1 MLCSCGVAPKLTCS
15 WHASTSRS
23 CHCQVAVAH
32 QLQCAYPI
40 RSEWLTMVDNKL
52 AVDVE
57 AGAVGRTQGKLILV
71 LARHLNVASQL
82 RHRKGGQAG
91 GKRQGWGGWHAG
103 ESAERVVCMHRIQA
117 GQPAW
122 LRMPASAA
130 VPLQK
135 REGRRGA
142 SCPMALQSKLTD
154 AQTSCIREG
163 AHLAMGQQSTCG
175 GKEGGTSF
183 YGHKAAGCRDIGS
196 KGGGAMR
203 YNPQHPRHFIHTCI
217 SNHTLTNPTLNAHV
231 PPTHLRN
238 RLLKPLG
245 AGQSSIVAKAAGDVA
260 VLVHS
265 QLQAIGNCSRE
276 GRQEVAACI
285 QLR

>member
-91 GKRQGWGGWHAG
+91 GKRQGWGG
-103 ESAERVVCMHRIQA
+103 
-117 GQPAW
+117 
-122 LRMPASAA
+122 
-130 VPLQK
+130 
-135 REGRRGA
+135 
-142 SCPMALQSKLTD
+142 
-154 AQTSCIREG
+154 
-163 AHLAMGQQSTCG
+163 
-175 GKEGGTSF
+175 
-183 YGHKAAGCRDIGS
+183 
-196 KGGGAMR
+196 
-203 YNPQHPRHFIHTCI
+203 
-217 SNHTLTNPTLNAHV
+217 
-231 PPTHLRN
+231 
-238 RLLKPLG
+238 
-245 AGQSSIVAKAAGDVA
+245 
-260 VLVHS
+260 
-265 QLQAIGNCSRE
+265 
-276 GRQEVAACI
+276 
-285 QLR
+285 